1 MVSESGSMKERVMK
15 KKVLEDNFGIA
26 MECLSIDARERCWNS
41 SSAMNSIWGLGGIW
55 LDGFAASSCWE
66 LERWLHAFASCW
78 DF

>member
-15 KKVLEDNFGIA
+15 KVLGDDFGIA
-26 MECLSIDARERCWNS
+26 MECLSIDARERCLNS
-41 SSAMNSIWGLGGIW
+41 SSAMNSTWGLGGIW

-66 LERWLHAFASCW
+66 LERWLPAFASCCW